1 MYVGVKQLF
10 NKVKSSLLPS
20 FGSYISES
28 KTYFLPL
35 IYSKIKAS
43 DPFHKKKVAARCAA
57 MQRRGHLSA

>member
-35 IYSKIKAS
+35 I
-43 DPFHKKKVAARCAA
+43 FKKPAALKGVVAKQKRE
-57 MQRRGHLSA
+57 